1 MRSVWL
7 LRSYVII
14 QLSIRHRKSFAV
26 NYRKLII
33 LAKTRAVHFVAHR
46 SFNYFSRP
54 TMMT

>member
-14 QLSIRHRKSFAV
+14 QLSIHHRKGFAV

-33 LAKTRAVHFVAHR
+33 LAKTRAVHFVAYR
-46 SFNYFSRP
+46 SFN
-54 TMMT
+54 